1 MSNLVGPIA
10 SFGRQPVSVVNRPPM
25 RNAKEAAPVGHM
37 PSSGLRASTPPA
49 ACANITHMDH
59 ATLGLR
65 VARARSE
72 ADVSQGKLGEMV
84 GLDRSAISRAEK
96 GERKLTMAEMVA
108 IADALGRPL
117 GFFVN
122 DPVPAVVNRRTDLAD
137 APDDA
142 RHDTTQALD
151 TEIELFASDALM
163 LLEMGLIAPVIN
175 QQDVR
180 TPQGHDEAERLAAT
194 VRERLGITDEPIL
207 NLGEACEQLGLYT
220 YAAAFGV
227 NGPDGGCVE
236 VTADVERIAVAV
248 INGDLDSG
256 RRRMT
261 LAHELGHWLC
271 GDAYDA
277 VAGTDSEKMI
287 FSFAIHFLAPR
298 SGVVRVWNSCSDW
311 SNRDRA
317 LAVAAAYH
325 LSWSATLG
333 QLRNL
338 GLIEQREHNALL
350 HREPRKGD
358 YVHLKLTWEKE
369 PKSPYLSP
377 AFAAACIEGY
387 ASGRLTAARTV
398 ELLRGTVTRD
408 DLPERPS
415 QTMDELRRAFAGH
428 VG

>member
-1 MSNLVGPIA
+1 
-10 SFGRQPVSVVNRPPM
+10 
-25 RNAKEAAPVGHM
+25 
-37 PSSGLRASTPPA
+37 
-49 ACANITHMDH
+49 MDH

-65 VARARSE
+65 VARARTE

-108 IADALGRPL
+108 IAEALGRPL

-122 DPVPAVVNRRTDLAD
+122 DPVPTVVNRRTDLAS

-151 TEIELFASDALM
+151 TEIELFASDVLM
-163 LLEMGLIAPVIN
+163 LLEMGLIAPVIRE
-175 QQDVR
+175 QDGR
-180 TPQGHDEAERLAAT
+180 TPKGHDEAERLAAT
-194 VRERLGITDEPIL
+194 VRERLGMTDEPIL
-207 NLGEACEQLGLYT
+207 NLGEACEQRGLYT
-220 YAAAFGV
+220 YAASFGV

-236 VTADVERIAVAV
+236 VTADVESIAVAV

-277 VAGTDSEKMI
+277 VAGTDSERMI
-287 FSFAIHFLAPR
+287 SSFAIHFLAPR
-298 SGVVRVWNSCSDW
+298 SGVVRAWNSRSDW

-317 LAVAAAYH
+317 LAVGAAYH
-325 LSWSATLG
+325 LSWSATVG

-338 GLIEQREHNALL
+338 GLIERREHDSLL
-350 HREPRKGD
+350 HHEPRKGD
-358 YVHLKLTWEKE
+358 YVHLKLTWETE
-369 PKSPYLSP
+369 PKGSYLSP
-377 AFAAACIEGY
+377 TFAAACIEGY
-387 ASGRLTAARTV
+387 TSGRLTAARTV
-398 ELLRGTVTRD
+398 ELLRGTMTRD
-408 DLPERPS
+408 DLPGRPS
-415 QTMDELRRAFAGH
+415 QTMDDLRRAFAGH
-428 VG
+428 VD